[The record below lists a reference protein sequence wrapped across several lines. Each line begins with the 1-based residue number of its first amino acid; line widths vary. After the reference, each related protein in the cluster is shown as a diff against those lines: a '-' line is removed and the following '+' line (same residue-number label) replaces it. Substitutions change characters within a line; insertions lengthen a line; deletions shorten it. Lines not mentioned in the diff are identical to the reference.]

1 MATVSDLTKTPLSG
15 LNHIDALLDEG
26 PDWNYMTGVTPN
38 TIYYTFDISSGNEVS
53 KEGPVTGQVAFTGS
67 QQAGTRTAFSYLQQ
81 ITGIQFVET
90 ASGSNAQIHLANL
103 DIEDRLTTGLASWNA
118 PYSYRGT
125 DVVEYKPN
133 AYVYLDHVDWGWQNY
148 TLAPGGEGYQTLIH
162 ELGHV
167 LGLKHPFENSEDNT
181 VRLPLSQDNT
191 GNTLMSYTDAGGPYS
206 TFSPYD
212 IAALNWLYGGDGL
225 KGALGIASTSG
236 ARYLTGTSRGET
248 LTGTAHDDTLQGNG
262 GNDMIDGGEGT
273 DTVVFSGSR
282 SAYTLSNQADGTLAV
297 AHASEGTASLRS
309 VEILRF
315 ADMNVTRANVADT
328 TAPKAPTM
336 SVMQNAKLYAVGDK
350 PLMTGSAEANSTVR
364 VYVDNALVATTKAGA
379 DGLWSVVS
387 TLKLPD
393 RVNYRAHATATD
405 ESGNTSQ
412 ASALVTF
419 HIDATPPLSPTL
431 QASMASGGNQPV
443 FAGTGE
449 AGNLIELYRAGD
461 NVFKIGEAT
470 VGSDGR
476 WQLASQ
482 PLPDG
487 SYTVIAAAV
496 DVAGNATSSGN
507 TVAFAV
513 GNPANKLGTAKADTF
528 VMGAENAAI
537 SGGAGIDV
545 AVFAGKHTDYTISQE
560 AYGWVVRDRNG
571 GVDALYDVERLQFAD
586 TWFATDEPS
595 IQLFRL
601 YRAALG
607 REAEPFG
614 LGYWMD
620 RVDNGTSMVQ
630 IAHEFTWAPE
640 FKEKYGDK
648 PTDEVF
654 ITRLYANVLNRTP
667 DADGF
672 AYWLTRVDDS
682 SREQIMLEFSESVE
696 NKAQVLDQ
704 TSDGIEFTPY
714 IQPTGLAT
722 LIGVE
727 AWAEP
732 PIV

>member
-1 MATVSDLTKTPLSG
+1 MALVSDILVTPRSG
-15 LNHIDALLDEG
+15 LIHIDALLDKG
-26 PDWNYMTGVTPN
+26 PDWNYLTGTAAN
-38 TIYYTFDISSGNEVS
+38 TIYYTFSITSGNEKDTS
-53 KEGPVTGQVAFTGS
+53 GQEAFTQS
-67 QQAGTRTAFSYLQQ
+67 QQIATRTAFGYIQGL
-81 ITGIQFVET
+81 TGIQFVET
-90 ASGSNAQIHLANL
+90 AVGTNAQIHLANL
-103 DIEDRLTTGLASWNA
+103 NIKESNVTGLASWGVS
-118 PYSYRGT
+118 YSSNGT
-125 DVVEYKPN
+125 TLVDYKPQAYIYLDNVEYRTEN
-133 AYVYLDHVDWGWQNY
+133 RDL
-148 TLAPGGEGYQTLIH
+148 TPGGSGYQTLLH
-162 ELGHV
+162 EIGHA
-167 LGLKHPFENSEDNT
+167 LGLKHPFEEAEDGGY
-181 VRLPLSQDNT
+181 VLPKSQDVLVNT
-191 GNTLMSYTDAGGPYS
+191 IMSYDHSSGPYS

-225 KGALGIASTSG
+225 GGALGINSSSG
-236 ARYLTGTSRGET
+236 ARYLTGISGGET
-248 LTGTAHDDTLQGNG
+248 LTGTAYDDTIQGNG
-262 GNDMIDGGEGT
+262 GNDMIDGGAGT

-297 AHASEGTASLRS
+297 THALEGTATLRS

-315 ADMNVTRANVADT
+315 ADMNVIRANVSDT

-336 SVMQNAKLYAVGDK
+336 SVMQNAKLYARGDK

-364 VYVDNALVATTKAGA
+364 VYVDNVLVATTKAGA
-379 DGLWSVVS
+379 EGLWSVVS

-393 RVNYRAHATATD
+393 RMNYQAHATATD

-412 ASALVTF
+412 ASALLTF
-419 HIDATPPLSPTL
+419 HIDATPPPTPTL
-431 QASMASGGNQPV
+431 QASMASGSNQPV

-449 AGNLIELYRAGD
+449 AGNVIELYRAGET
-461 NVFKIGEAT
+461 FIKIGEAS
-470 VGSDGR
+470 VGTDGR
-476 WQLASQ
+476 WQFASK

-487 SYTVIAAAV
+487 GYTVIAAAL
-496 DVAGNATSSGN
+496 DVAGNATSSAN
-507 TVAFAV
+507 TVALAIA
-513 GNPANKLGTAKADTF
+513 NPANKLGSAQADTF
-528 VMGAENAAI
+528 VMGPENAAI
-537 SGGAGIDV
+537 SGGGGIDV

-560 AYGWVVRDRNG
+560 AYGWAVRDRN

-620 RVDNGTSMVQ
+620 RVDKGTSMLQ

-654 ITRLYANVLNRTP
+654 ITKLYANVLNRTP

-696 NKAQVLDQ
+696 NKAQVLAQ

-714 IQPTGLAT
+714 KQPTGLAT

-732 PIV
+732 PIA